1 MLSKLCAQNVAV
13 IEKAEIDLENGFN
26 VFTGETGAG
35 KSILV
40 DAICA
45 VLGARTSK
53 SIVRTGETKARVT
66 AVFENISEEA
76 MEKLKKEN
84 LLSENNECILY
95 REIGADGRSSAKI
108 NGNIVPLSVLK
119 EIGSALIGIYGQNDS
134 HDLLH
139 SKKHLF
145 MIDSFGGLLP
155 KRQELYKTVLRFSE
169 VNGELKKL
177 VAERDEA
184 NRKRELYEFQVNEI
198 DNAALKADE
207 EDELLKRIKVL
218 KSSDKI
224 IKTMQKA
231 ASLFYSDGNGPI
243 EALGSLEKDLSLVAA
258 EDEESEKI
266 YDRFSSAYLE
276 LCDTLREAERYAWGF
291 NMGEDELQK
300 SEDRLYEIKTL
311 NRKYGPTTEETL
323 KFADSLR
330 DKITKAKEDEGRI
343 NLLSAEAKKIYDEAA
358 KKAKELSELRHK
370 SAERFMAEITAVLKD
385 LNMKNVRMETDFK
398 EKKLSSNGID
408 EAEFLISVNPGE
420 PPKPLSKIAS
430 GGENS
435 RIMLAIKSV
444 MADRDT
450 IDTMIFDEIDTGVSG
465 SGASKIGDKLQGLS
479 SSKQVICITHQAQI
493 AAMANAHFHIE
504 KNVVNG
510 RTFTTVEEISGEKR
524 AEEIAKIMGG
534 DKYSSSLL
542 DSARKMIGI

>member
-1 MLSKLCAQNVAV
+1 MLSKLCAENVAV

-53 SIVRTGETKARVT
+53 SIVRTGESKARVT
-66 AVFENISEEA
+66 AVFDNLSEEVL
-76 MEKLKKEN
+76 EKLQKEN
-84 LLSENNECILY
+84 LISDDNQCILY

-108 NGNIVPLSVLK
+108 NGSVVPLSVLK

-145 MIDSFGGLLP
+145 MIDSYGGLTL
-155 KRQELYKTVLRFSE
+155 KRQSLYKTVLRFSE
-169 VNGELKKL
+169 VNSELKKL
-177 VAERDEA
+177 VSERDEA
-184 NRKRELYEFQVNEI
+184 NRKKELYEFQVKEI
-198 DNAALKADE
+198 DDAALVVGE
-207 EDELLKRIKVL
+207 EDELLKRIKLL
-218 KSSDKI
+218 KSSEKI
-224 IKTMQKA
+224 IKTMKKA
-231 ASLFYSDGNGPI
+231 ASFFYSDGDGPI
-243 EALGSLEKDLSLVAA
+243 EALSSLEKDLLSVS
-258 EDEESEKI
+258 EDDEESAKI
-266 YDRFSSAYLE
+266 YNRFSSAFLE
-276 LCDTLREAERYAWGF
+276 ICDSLREAEKYSESF
-291 NMGEDELQK
+291 NIGKDELQK
-300 SEDRLYEIKTL
+300 SEDRLYEIRTL

-323 KFADSLR
+323 KYADSLR
-330 DKITKAKEDEGRI
+330 GKITKVKEDETKI
-343 NLLSAEAKKIYDEAA
+343 DALSIEAKKIYEEALNIA
-358 KKAKELSELRHK
+358 KDLSTDRK
-370 SAERFMAEITAVLKD
+370 KTASKFMEEITSVLKD
-385 LNMKNVRMETDFK
+385 LNMKHVRMETDFK
-398 EKKLSSNGID
+398 EKKISSNGID

-444 MADRDT
+444 MADKDT

-493 AAMANAHFHIE
+493 AAMANTHFHIE

-510 RTFTTVEEISGEKR
+510 KTFTTVEAISGEKR

-534 DKYSSSLL
+534 DKYSGELL
-542 DSARKMIGI
+542 DSARKMLKI

>member
-1 MLSKLCAQNVAV
+1 MLSKLCAENVAV

-53 SIVRTGETKARVT
+53 SIVRTGESKARVT
-66 AVFENISEEA
+66 AVFDNLSEEVLG
-76 MEKLKKEN
+76 KLQKEN
-84 LLSENNECILY
+84 LISDDNQCILY

-108 NGNIVPLSVLK
+108 NGSVVPLSVLK

-145 MIDSFGGLLP
+145 MIDSYGGLIL
-155 KRQELYKTVLRFSE
+155 KRQSLYKTVLHFSE
-169 VNGELKKL
+169 VNSELKKL
-177 VAERDEA
+177 VSERDEA
-184 NRKRELYEFQVNEI
+184 NRKKELYEFQVKEI
-198 DNAALKADE
+198 DDAALVVGE
-207 EDELLKRIKVL
+207 EDELLKRIKLL
-218 KSSDKI
+218 KSSEKI
-224 IKTMQKA
+224 IKTMKKA
-231 ASLFYSDGNGPI
+231 ASFFYNEGDGPI
-243 EALGSLEKDLSLVAA
+243 EALASLEKDLLSVS
-258 EDEESEKI
+258 EDDEESAKI
-266 YDRFSSAYLE
+266 YNRFSSAFLE
-276 LCDTLREAERYAWGF
+276 VCDSLREAEKYSESF
-291 NMGEDELQK
+291 NIGKDELQK
-300 SEDRLYEIKTL
+300 SEDRLYEIRTL

-323 KFADSLR
+323 KYADSLR
-330 DKITKAKEDEGRI
+330 GKITKAREDETRI
-343 NLLSAEAKKIYDEAA
+343 DALSLEAKKIYEEALNI
-358 KKAKELSELRHK
+358 AKELSTDRK
-370 SAERFMAEITAVLKD
+370 KTASKFMEEITSVLKD
-385 LNMKNVRMETDFK
+385 LNMKHVRMETDFK
-398 EKKLSSNGID
+398 EKKISSNGID

-444 MADRDT
+444 MADKDT

-493 AAMANAHFHIE
+493 AAMANTHFHIE

-510 RTFTTVEEISGEKR
+510 KTFTTVEVIAGEKR

-534 DKYSSSLL
+534 DKYSGELL
-542 DSARKMIGI
+542 DSARKMLKI